1 MELSEFFE
9 KLGGKSPCY
18 VMPIDKFLTSS
29 HELVKIYLNRSY
41 KDINDGPYVY
51 ALVSN
56 VDQVVNFKEMLINND
71 YLQTNNEFVRIFK
84 LCHYDA
90 KTRTICDM
98 TDDLFDHIM
107 FYIETSNA
115 ELFVKQTCYRSD
127 MITHIDVVGSAKIF
141 MQ

>member
-9 KLGGKSPCY
+9 KLDRKLSYY

-41 KDINDGPYVY
+41 KNVNDGPYVY
-51 ALVSN
+51 AFVSN
-56 VDQVVNFKEMLINND
+56 VDQIVNFKEMLVNND

-84 LCHYDA
+84 LCYYDER
-90 KTRTICDM
+90 TRTIDDV
-98 TDDLFDHIM
+98 TDDLCFQ
-107 FYIETSNA
+107 SNS
-115 ELFVKQTCYRSD
+115 ELFVKQACYRGD
-127 MITHIDVVGSAKIF
+127 LITHIEVVGSAKIL